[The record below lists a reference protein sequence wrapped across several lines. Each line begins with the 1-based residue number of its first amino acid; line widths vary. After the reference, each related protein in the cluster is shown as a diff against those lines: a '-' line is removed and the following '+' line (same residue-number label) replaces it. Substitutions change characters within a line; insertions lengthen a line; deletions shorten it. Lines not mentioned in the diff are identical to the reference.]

1 MSTELLMLLNSTIL
15 FFVIIIA
22 QALVAIGQN
31 GLSAQA
37 GSRDNLSEP
46 TVLRKRLQR
55 LTANL
60 QENLVMF
67 GLVVL
72 IAHTVGV
79 SNDQT
84 ALGASLFFYA
94 RVAHAVVYAFGWP
107 WSRPL
112 CWFVSFVGLAM
123 IVLQIFLVI

>member
-15 FFVIIIA
+15 FFIIIMA
-22 QALVAIGQN
+22 QALLAIGQN
-31 GLSAQA
+31 GLPAQA
-37 GSRDNLSEP
+37 GSRDNLAEP

-72 IAHTVGV
+72 IAHAAGV
-79 SNDQT
+79 ANDQT

-94 RVAHAVVYAFGWP
+94 RFAHAVVYAFGWP
-107 WSRPL
+107 WIRPL
-112 CWFVSFVGLAM
+112 CWFVAIAGMAM
-123 IVLQIFLVI
+123 IVLQLF